1 MGRFKELLE
10 KLQWSHVILIIGGAA
25 AFFYFTLDHSEIET
39 RQQNIEITKNEI
51 ETSTRKIEEAKQF
64 ELQFEEKKKRYAD
77 LVKELQKLQGA
88 LPKQF
93 FLPDL
98 LSELLRE
105 AKQLEIEIV
114 SIKPDAKETTGE
126 LYNSLGFNIEAKGT
140 FLQFFIFLDRMANL
154 KRLVSVE
161 DFSIEKEGLKFIS
174 LGGIEGAFAA
184 SKLAGGKTSYPAV
197 RSAMRV
203 ITYRYRGGGGGGGGE
218 STPAATAAAPAP
230 GGGNK

>member
-1 MGRFKELLE
+1 MGRLKEFLE
-10 KLQWSHVILIIGGAA
+10 KLQWSHVILAIGGAA
-25 AFFYFTLDHSEIET
+25 AFFYFTLDHTEIET

-51 ETSTRKIEEAKQF
+51 QTTSRKIEEAKQF

-77 LVKELQKLQGA
+77 LVIELQKLQGA

-114 SIKPDAKETTGE
+114 SIRPDAKEAVGE

-140 FLQFFIFLDRMANL
+140 FLQFFVFLDRMANL
-154 KRLVSVE
+154 KRLVSIE
-161 DFSIEKEGLKFIS
+161 DFSIEKDGLKFVS
-174 LGGIEGAFAA
+174 LGGVEGAFAA
-184 SKLAGGKTSYPAV
+184 TKLTGGKTSYPAV
-197 RSAMRV
+197 KSMLRI
-203 ITYRYRGGGGGGGGE
+203 ITYRYRGGFGGE
-218 STPAATAAAPAP
+218 APPAAPP
-230 GGGNK
+230 PQGGK

>member
-10 KLQWSHVILIIGGAA
+10 KLQWSHIILIVGGAA

-39 RQQNIEITKNEI
+39 RQQNIELTKTEI
-51 ETSTRKIEEAKQF
+51 QNATRKIQEAKEF
-64 ELQFEEKKKRYAD
+64 EKQFEEKKKRYAD

-114 SIKPDAKETTGE
+114 SIRPDAKETVGD

-140 FLQFFIFLDRMANL
+140 FLQFFIFLDRMAAL
-154 KRLVSVE
+154 KRLVSVQ
-161 DFSIEKEGLKFIS
+161 DFSVEKDGLKFIS
-174 LGGIEGAFAA
+174 LGGLEGAFAA
-184 SKLAGGKTSYPAV
+184 TKLTGGKNSYPAV
-197 RSAMRV
+197 KSNMRL
-203 ITYRYRGGGGGGGGE
+203 ITYRYRGG
-218 STPAATAAAPAP
+218 PADAAPQADS
-230 GGGNK
+230 GGKK

>member
-10 KLQWSHVILIIGGAA
+10 KLQWSHIILIVGGAA

-39 RQQNIEITKNEI
+39 RQQNIEFTKTEI
-51 ETSTRKIEEAKQF
+51 QTVTRKIQEAKEF
-64 ELQFEEKKKRYAD
+64 EKQFEEKKKRYAD

-114 SIKPDAKETTGE
+114 SIRPDAKESVGD

-154 KRLVSVE
+154 KRLVSVQ
-161 DFSIEKEGLKFIS
+161 DFSVEKDGLKFIS
-174 LGGIEGAFAA
+174 LGGVEGAFAA
-184 SKLAGGKTSYPAV
+184 TKLTGGKTSYPAV
-197 RSAMRV
+197 KSSMRL
-203 ITYRYRGGGGGGGGE
+203 ITYRYRGGPADAPPPADAGG
-218 STPAATAAAPAP
+218 
-230 GGGNK
+230 KK